1 MRWAGLAVVVSA
13 ALLAGCS
20 HLGYYW
26 QAAQGQRELLA
37 KARPIEEVVADPATD
52 PRLKLRLEKAREMR
66 AFASRELGLPDNRS
80 YTAYADLKR
89 PAVVWNVFATPELS
103 LRLKEWCF
111 PVAGCV
117 TYKGYFNEAAARKEA
132 EALRADGWDVHV
144 GLVPAYSTLGWFDD
158 PLLSTFI
165 WYPEAELARLIFHEL
180 AHQLL
185 YVKGDTTFNESFA
198 SAVEEFGVERW
209 LAQHPDPKLRADY
222 DVFNAR
228 KRDFQALLAQYRGR
242 LEAAY
247 ASGSDAEKRA
257 RKTQVFADLQA
268 DYQRMK
274 AERWGGFAGYDR
286 WFGQGLTNAHLA
298 SVGSYTQWLPAFRAL
313 LKREGNDMPR
323 FYAAVQQLARM
334 DKPQREQ
341 ALAALAPMTPGVALQ

>member
-1 MRWAGLAVVVSA
+1 MRWAAAAVVVSA
-13 ALLAGCS
+13 ALLGGCS

-37 KARPIEEVVADPATD
+37 KARPIEDVVADPATD

-66 AFASRELGLPDNRS
+66 SFASRELGLPENRS

-89 PAVVWNVFATPELS
+89 AAVVWNVFATPELS

-132 EALRADGWDVHV
+132 EALREAGWDVHV

-209 LAQHPDPKLRADY
+209 LARHPDPKLRSDY
-222 DVFNAR
+222 EVFSAR
-228 KRDFQALLAQYRGR
+228 KRDFQALLAQYRAR

-247 ASGSDAEKRA
+247 ASGSEADKRA
-257 RKTQVFADLQA
+257 RKAQVFADLQA

-274 AERWGGFAGYDR
+274 SERWGGFAGYDR
-286 WFGQGLTNAHLA
+286 WFGQALGNAHLA

-313 LKREGNDMPR
+313 LKREGNDLPR
-323 FYAAVQQLARM
+323 FYAAVQQLARL
-334 DKPQREQ
+334 DQAQRDA
-341 ALAALAPMTPGVALQ
+341 ALAALAPATESVALQ